1 VPTNEAFVYC
11 WTDCLTNKLYVGWH
25 KGQPDDGYI
34 CSSKIMLQEY
44 KNRSSD
50 FTRQV
55 LASGNMTDMINFE
68 TKILIAFN
76 AAKDKMFYNMHN
88 NGPKFVHNQPHTD
101 ETKVKFK
108 LMHERRTKYAKGW
121 KFNDEQLKR
130 IRNARRQFWENITE
144 EEKTI
149 LMAKR
154 ETPKKKE
161 ALYKMNKIVSECPHC
176 NLKGNYGAMKRW
188 HFDNC
193 RNKNGSN

>member
-11 WTDCLTNKLYVGWH
+11 WTDRLTNKLYVGWH

-88 NGPKFVHNQPHTD
+88 GNGNFYLKCHTEESKNKISIGKTGKLRPD
-101 ETKVKFK
+101 LSERNRLDSNPAKLGLCGRDTSGKKNPMYAKKHSAESIAKMRSNRKGLGTGPLSEETKKKMSDAKK
-108 LMHERRTKYAKGW
+108 LYW
-121 KFNDEQLKR
+121 LKR
-130 IRNARRQFWENITE
+130 
-144 EEKTI
+144 
-149 LMAKR
+149 
-154 ETPKKKE
+154 
-161 ALYKMNKIVSECPHC
+161 
-176 NLKGNYGAMKRW
+176 KGLV
-188 HFDNC
+188 
-193 RNKNGSN
+193 